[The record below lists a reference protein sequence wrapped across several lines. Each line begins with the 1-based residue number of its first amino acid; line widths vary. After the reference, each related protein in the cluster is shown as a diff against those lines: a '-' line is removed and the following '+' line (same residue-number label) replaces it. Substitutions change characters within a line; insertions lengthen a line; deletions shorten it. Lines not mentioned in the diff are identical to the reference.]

1 MGVVVH
7 INGTPKGEH
16 EDDDSLVVLG
26 PPSRQENDGGSSGL
40 GRLLALP
47 RSLVDW
53 SESSGARRR
62 LYLAVDHHGKV
73 VGCNIISNFLMHRDP
88 SHGQ

>member
-1 MGVVVH
+1 MGVVVD
-7 INGTPKGEH
+7 ITSTPKEEH
-16 EDDDSLVVLG
+16 EDDDLWQVLG
-26 PPSRQENDGGSSGL
+26 PSSRQENDGVSLFWPWS
-40 GRLLALP
+40 LP
-47 RSLVDW
+47 DR